1 MATIRLKDSYKAGN
15 RYEPTHLLIINGSE
29 GRVKVTTAE
38 SLEISAVVA
47 SRYYLGKHF
56 DVVFTESDR
65 EDLLSLP
72 ERETLIL
79 TNLLNCRVEEIP
91 SRLLPK
97 KPVVVKAS
105 VPEMLKATAKKATK
119 KITPKKTTPKKTT
132 PKKKTLK
139 EPVLEEE

>member
-47 SRYYLGKHF
+47 SRYYLGKHL

-79 TNLLNCRVEEIP
+79 TNLLRCNPQDIANRLIPPKEIT
-91 SRLLPK
+91 
-97 KPVVVKAS
+97 
-105 VPEMLKATAKKATK
+105 KATAKKATK

>member
-1 MATIRLKDSYKAGN
+1 MATIRLKDSYIAGN

-38 SLEISAVVA
+38 ALEISAVVA
-47 SRYYLGKHF
+47 SRYYLGKHL

-72 ERETLIL
+72 ERETAIL
-79 TNLLNCRVEEIP
+79 TNLLKCRVEEIP

-97 KPVVVKAS
+97 KLVVKAS
-105 VPEMLKATAKKATK
+105 VPEILKATAKKATK
-119 KITPKKTTPKKTT
+119 RVTPKKSTPKKTTPKKET
-132 PKKKTLK
+132 PK

>member
-38 SLEISAVVA
+38 ALKISAVVA
-47 SRYYLGKHF
+47 SRYYLGKHL

-79 TNLLNCRVEEIP
+79 TNLLRCNPQDIANRLIPPEEIT
-91 SRLLPK
+91 K
-97 KPVVVKAS
+97 VS

>member
-47 SRYYLGKHF
+47 SRYYLGKHL

-79 TNLLNCRVEEIP
+79 TNLLRCNPQDIANRLIPPKEIT
-91 SRLLPK
+91 K
-97 KPVVVKAS
+97 VS